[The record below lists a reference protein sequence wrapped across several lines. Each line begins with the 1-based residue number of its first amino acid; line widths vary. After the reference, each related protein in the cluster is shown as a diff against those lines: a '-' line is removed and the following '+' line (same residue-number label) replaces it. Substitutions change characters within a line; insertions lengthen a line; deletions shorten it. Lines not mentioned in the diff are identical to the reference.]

1 MTHLET
7 LPQEHQNA
15 AKFRPVR
22 LIGLTGYAGS
32 GKDLVAALLRM
43 TDYVRFGFADAVRN
57 EVAAAH
63 RGNNFPT
70 LPDLILADWITMV
83 DPWEKPT
90 SPNTRR
96 VLQWWGTEY
105 RRAQDPLYWI
115 KQLET
120 RLAYEP
126 SKVVI
131 TDLRFLN
138 EADFV
143 ERHDGVIWRVDRP
156 GVERMNHVSETELDS
171 IIPDRIINNN
181 GDLQNLARQVLA
193 ALEAPYAITA

>member
-1 MTHLET
+1 MSEVAL
-7 LPQEHQNA
+7 QESLTAQGQA
-15 AKFRPVR
+15 PK
-22 LIGLTGYAGS
+22 LIGLTGYAQS
-32 GKDLVAALLRM
+32 GKDAVSAFLRM
-43 TDYVRFGFADAVRN
+43 VGYKRFGFADAVRE
-57 EVAAAH
+57 EVAVAQKH
-63 RGNNFPT
+63 NRFPT
-70 LPDLILADWITMV
+70 PLPDLILADWITMV

-156 GVERMNHVSETELDS
+156 GVERMDHVSETELDS